1 MSLKILTLCI
11 NVNVTFCSNTQYK
24 FSTVQKLCVRVFTVK
39 EFVWNLEVR
48 ILLLFSFKWGMYRVV
63 QNYWYCEGKYG
74 CGVCLTPPKSYMS
87 FFFHKNNIFQHF
99 TSRKFPK
106 YCAKFWKIM
115 SVNWIILHPYFRN
128 DNFSKDRN
136 YSFLIEILFTKLS

>member
-1 MSLKILTLCI
+1 MVGYEVFWAQTRFEFTPILDDNFSKFWNKIRKCTGWD
-11 NVNVTFCSNTQYK
+11 SNSRSNWQNI
-24 FSTVQKLCVRVFTVK
+24 V
-39 EFVWNLEVR
+39 
-48 ILLLFSFKWGMYRVV
+48 YRVV

-128 DNFSKDRN
+128 DNFSKNRN

>member
-1 MSLKILTLCI
+1 MDHWLSFRMHPSQAISHQPSIGMGQPLCI
-11 NVNVTFCSNTQYK
+11 GK
-24 FSTVQKLCVRVFTVK
+24 IKA
-39 EFVWNLEVR
+39 
-48 ILLLFSFKWGMYRVV
+48 FKWYDEAMYRVV

-87 FFFHKNNIFQHF
+87 FFFHKNNFFQHF
-99 TSRKFPK
+99 TSWKFHK

-115 SVNWIILHPYFRN
+115 SVKWIILHPYFRN

>member
-1 MSLKILTLCI
+1 MNRYVVDMEL
-11 NVNVTFCSNTQYK
+11 
-24 FSTVQKLCVRVFTVK
+24 
-39 EFVWNLEVR
+39 
-48 ILLLFSFKWGMYRVV
+48 YRVV

-136 YSFLIEILFTKLS
+136 YSFLIEISFTKLSWNLLLIFKKNLITKLGSLVHFITLTRPFLLFSWSCWCQYLK

>member
-1 MSLKILTLCI
+1 MLLESQLNLTKIVDFWSIASFWPSINFYYSVSRKILTQI
-11 NVNVTFCSNTQYK
+11 
-24 FSTVQKLCVRVFTVK
+24 VFQSR
-39 EFVWNLEVR
+39 EIHR
-48 ILLLFSFKWGMYRVV
+48 LLYIYRVV

-128 DNFSKDRN
+128 DNFSKDRI

>member
-1 MSLKILTLCI
+1 MT
-11 NVNVTFCSNTQYK
+11 
-24 FSTVQKLCVRVFTVK
+24 
-39 EFVWNLEVR
+39 
-48 ILLLFSFKWGMYRVV
+48 YRVV

-136 YSFLIEILFTKLS
+136 YSFLIEISFTKLSWNLLLIFKKKSYNKIGEFSSFYNPNTPFFAFFLIMLISIFEVA